1 MPNCI
6 ITHLKTTNASK
17 PRNRP
22 DEHLTTSS
30 SLFSKK
36 TEMNR
41 WGKNP
46 APAGRTGADAGAA
59 GVGEVPVQKVNKI
72 EFHNLISRPSING
85 GGGRPPRGAEDDIN
99 EKAERFIRERR
110 LWFHRQKP
118 GGLSSA

>member
-46 APAGRTGADAGAA
+46 A

-118 GGLSSA
+118 GGPSSA